1 MKRLLVSLLSLALVL
16 LSLAPAASAA
26 TTYPVTYTGAAN
38 FVCDA
43 ASAYPVTSFGQFS
56 CRGVRFYDANNVMAG
71 YYYFMNFSRFLLYT
85 VNGDVAAPLP
95 GWGQNTGVTNITEPG
110 TNSPGTF
117 AFNWTQTDANN
128 VVHTGSV
135 SGTWKNFLL
144 CGGRGCRWWAPELVT
159 NSITLTN

>member
-1 MKRLLVSLLSLALVL
+1 MRRTTIAIGIILLGLSL
-16 LSLAPAASAA
+16 SLPVKAQS
-26 TTYPVTYTGAAN
+26 TYPVTYKGTAN

-56 CRGVRFYDANNVMAG
+56 CRGIRFYDANNVLAG
-71 YYYFMNFSRFLLYT
+71 SYYFMNFFRFLLYT

-95 GWGQNTGVTNITEPG
+95 GWGQNTGVTHFTQPG

-117 AFNWTQTDANN
+117 AFNWTITDANN

-135 SGTWKNFLL
+135 SGTWKNFLI

-159 NSITLTN
+159 NSITINN